1 LEILRRVDL
10 VNRGSLGLL
19 LLLSVL
25 TVSGCAR
32 GHSVVIDIP
41 NVEVDIN
48 PPDGVVSVQV
58 PDVEVDVPDLRIG
71 VSAAGVIRGSGN
83 VIAETRLV
91 NDFNRVSLTGV
102 GDVIITQ
109 GERESLVVETDDN
122 IMRYIKSE
130 VRNGTLVLGFA
141 DEVRS
146 NEYKLDPSEIRF
158 NLMVK
163 EISGLDV
170 SGVGYIQIMSYYAG
184 ELELQITG
192 VADIVGTSLNMESL
206 EIVINGVANID
217 VSSVDANRADIVI
230 NGVGEITIGSLTAN
244 EYEASLNGTGGI
256 DINSLTARNSM
267 VYIRGVGD
275 VELTG
280 EVDEQVVY
288 ISGVGDYFAAELE
301 SQTGMVEVDGGPNTV
316 TVWVVEKLDVSI
328 YGRNTVKYYGSPH
341 VDQEI
346 SNLGMLIHLGRP

>member
-1 LEILRRVDL
+1 MEILRRVDL
-10 VNRGSLGLL
+10 VKERSLGLL

-71 VSAAGVIRGSGN
+71 VSAAGVIRGSGI
-83 VIAETRLV
+83 VVAETRFV
-91 NDFNRVSLTGV
+91 NDFNRVSLTGI

-109 GERESLVVETDDN
+109 GENESLVVEADDN
-122 IMRYIKSE
+122 IMQYVKSE
-130 VRNGTLVLGFA
+130 VRNGTLVLGFT

-146 NEYKLDPSEIRF
+146 NEYKLDPSEVRF
-158 NLMVK
+158 NLGVN
-163 EISGLDV
+163 EVTGLDV
-170 SGVGYIQIMSYYAG
+170 SGVGNIQLSSYYAG

-192 VADIVGTSLNMESL
+192 VGDIVAASLKMENL
-206 EIVINGVANID
+206 EIVIDGVANID
-217 VSSVDANRADIVI
+217 VSSIDANRVDIVI
-230 NGVGEITIGSLTAN
+230 NGVGEVTIDSLVAN

-256 DINSLTARNSM
+256 DINSLNARNSM
-267 VYIRGVGD
+267 VYFSGVGD

-280 EVDEQVVY
+280 EVDEQVVF

-301 SQTGMVEVDGGPNTV
+301 SQTGKVEVDGGPNTV
-316 TVWVVEKLDVSI
+316 TVWITDKLDVSI
-328 YGRNTVKYYGSPH
+328 YGRNTVRYYGNPD

-346 SNLGMLIHLGRP
+346 SNLGKLIHLGRP